1 MSCAGC
7 PDGTAGDGKCCI
19 EDSDGDGFPD
29 RLTDGTCF
37 LLQKVQRPSRGKYLL
52 RTIVHL
58 CQTLVKRMQTV
69 TDLETLVTMTPMA
82 MEGGTIRTT
91 VQPFLIEVKRILMEM
106 G

>member
-1 MSCAGC
+1 ME
-7 PDGTAGDGKCCI
+7 PVI
-19 EDSDGDGFPD
+19 
-29 RLTDGTCF
+29 F
-37 LLQKVQRPSRGKYLL
+37 LRRCKKPSRGKYLL
-52 RTIVHL
+52 RTIVHP

-82 MEGGTIRTT
+82 MEGGTIGTT